1 MTKLKSYI
9 GKQVMLKD
17 SIFTFNSEVVETDD
31 PALISTL
38 SKADDVELV
47 KEGKKEKADKAE

>member
-1 MTKLKSYI
+1 MAKLKSYI

-31 PALISTL
+31 AALISTL